1 MIKII
6 TNSDILKFLKENK
19 EEKYKDFSSSLIPES
34 HELIGV
40 RLPLLR
46 NFAKEIAREN
56 NVEKYLENANSNY
69 FEEIM
74 LQGLVIGYYK
84 SDIQSIIKLCTNFVP
99 KIDNW
104 SICDSFCN
112 SLKIS
117 KKYPN
122 EMYNYIT
129 SYIDSD
135 KPFELRFLI
144 VMLLSHYVD
153 KKYLNDIFNII
164 SKISNDDYYVKMAIA
179 WLISVCYIKYAEET
193 LEYLNNC
200 NLDKFTY
207 NKALQKILESYR
219 VNDENKKLIRSMKK

>member
-1 MIKII
+1 MIA
-6 TNSDILKFLKENK
+6 NNDILDFLKNNK
-19 EEKYKDFSSSLIPES
+19 DEKYKDFSSSLIPES

-46 NFAKEIAREN
+46 NFAKKIVKEN
-56 NVEKYLENANSNY
+56 NVEEYLSNAKSNY

-74 LQGLVIGYYK
+74 LQGLVIGYYN
-84 SDIQSIIKLCTNFVP
+84 SDIQNIISLCQNFVP

-122 EMYNYIT
+122 EMWEYIN
-129 SYIDSD
+129 SYINSD
-135 KPFELRFLI
+135 KTYEIRFLI

-153 KKYLNDIFNII
+153 KKYLDDIFGII
-164 SKISNDDYYVKMAIA
+164 EKVKKEDYYVKMAIA
-179 WLISVCYIKYAEET
+179 WLISVCYIKYPDET
-193 LEYLNNC
+193 FNYLNRC
-200 NLDKFTY
+200 SLDKFTY
-207 NKALQKILESYR
+207 NKSIQKILESYR
-219 VNDENKKLIRSMKK
+219 VSSENKKEIKNMKK

>member
-6 TNSDILKFLKENK
+6 TNNDILIFLKENK
-19 EEKYKDFSSSLIPES
+19 DEKYKEFSSSLIPES

-46 NFAKEIAREN
+46 KFAKQIVKEN
-56 NVEKYLENANSNY
+56 NVKEYLENANSKY

-84 SDIQSIIKLCTNFVP
+84 SDIQTIIKLCTKFVP

-112 SLKIS
+112 SLKTT
-117 KKYPN
+117 KRYPS
-122 EMYNYIT
+122 EMLNYIT
-129 SYIDSD
+129 SYINSD
-135 KPFELRFLI
+135 KPYELRFLI

-153 KKYLNDIFNII
+153 KKYLNNIFNII
-164 SKISNDDYYVKMAIA
+164 SKISSDNYYVKMAIA
-179 WLISVCYIKYAEET
+179 WLISVCYIKYSEET
-193 LEYLNNC
+193 LKYLNNC
-200 NLDKFTY
+200 KLDKFTY

-219 VNDENKKLIRSMKK
+219 VTGENKKLIRSMKK